1 MSLFCFFHSTLR
13 VKIGRRP
20 GNTSEDPKSK
30 TCSFYGT
37 ILFKSQMLTC
47 FGRIWRP
54 VNILKCP
61 MKKLQN
67 GSKTHF
73 FSYCLSFR
81 RWPAKSKAAGGVINI
96 NLLFLYRIS
105 ISKNFFM
112 MLRQVFWICYRFRE
126 PPLFSRKQGRGGSW
140 FTIICSCNVLRRT
153 LWFSKNKLTKHHYTN
168 SYLYS
173 KKLSDN
179 CLSFAKNS
187 S

>member
-1 MSLFCFFHSTLR
+1 MPLSPAKFQIASRRLKFHFWVVLMINQTIRNYHSNKFIRHLQFRASKKLISLFLSLFCFFCSTLSLE
-13 VKIGRRP
+13 IGRKP

-73 FSYCLSFR
+73 FSYCLNFS
-81 RWPAKSKAAGGVINI
+81 RWPVTSNMAGGVINI
-96 NLLFLYRIS
+96 NLLFLYRI
-105 ISKNFFM
+105 
-112 MLRQVFWICYRFRE
+112 
-126 PPLFSRKQGRGGSW
+126 
-140 FTIICSCNVLRRT
+140 
-153 LWFSKNKLTKHHYTN
+153 
-168 SYLYS
+168 
-173 KKLSDN
+173 
-179 CLSFAKNS
+179 
-187 S
+187 